1 VGLAVGRGTI
11 LALANTGAAA
21 LGEALK
27 TALGVTG
34 ASATAIKL
42 GATAMAN
49 MLSGPLLVDFNRHR
63 LGLEQPPGSSMV
75 LGSGWASLGV
85 ANSGVLSESPVYQW
99 DR

>member
-1 VGLAVGRGTI
+1 
-11 LALANTGAAA
+11 
-21 LGEALK
+21 
-27 TALGVTG
+27 
-34 ASATAIKL
+34 
-42 GATAMAN
+42 MAN